1 MTLTELSIKRPSF
14 IIVLFTILIGGGL
27 ISYNL
32 LSYELLPDFSPPILT
47 VTTTYPGASPA
58 TVESQVSKPL
68 EDALSGLENISEVT
82 AFSLDN
88 ASVMMLEFKASADM
102 EEVLQDAQR
111 KVNNVL
117 NKLPEGSQTPVIAKI
132 EPNAAPVLQVSAVAK
147 NMEDRDFMELM
158 DEQLLPQI
166 KQTKGVAAV
175 QVIGGEKREFRVNV
189 DKEKMK
195 LYGLSLAGINQVIAS
210 SNVEFPT
217 GKLKSESEQMTVRLA
232 GKFKTVEDL
241 QNLIVSS
248 TGTSTIRLGD
258 VAEVVDGSQD
268 QITVSRFNGQNGIGL
283 RIQKQSD
290 ANAVDMA
297 KATKDRFKEIEEKY
311 KKEGL
316 KFTVATDTSVPTL
329 ESVNAVIHD
338 LELAVLLVAAV
349 MFLFLHSM
357 RNAIIVLVSIP
368 ASLISTFIVMY
379 LLGYTLNL
387 MTLLAMSLVIG
398 ILVDDS
404 IVVLENIYRHLQ
416 MGKKRRKA
424 ALDGRN
430 EIGFTALAITLVD
443 VVVFSPVIFI
453 EGTISD
459 ILKQFSVVVVV
470 STLMSLLVC
479 FTLTPWLAS
488 RLAKEVKLKK
498 SNPFQAFL
506 MWFERR
512 VTIFTDQYVKLV
524 GWSLRHKII
533 MGLGVVVIFF
543 ASMATMGLGIVG
555 QEFVAQGD
563 QGKFMIKLKYDKS
576 TTFEENNATT
586 LEIEQMIMA
595 QKDVVDIVFSNVGGP
610 SSGMGAASF
619 GAENKSEITV
629 KMKHD
634 MQKTYP
640 TIKYMN
646 EIRKKI
652 EDKYSG
658 VEVKALNIGM
668 VESEEA
674 PIEIFLSSDD
684 QELLMKEAR
693 RLKTA
698 ILAIK
703 GAKDP
708 TISTDDVTPEVR
720 IELDREKM
728 GQLGLPIAIVGMQLQ
743 NALTGNDDAQFDDKG
758 QEYDIRVMMDKFDR
772 KNADDINS
780 MTFTTN
786 DGKQVRLNEFAAVT
800 VENGNGSLERKNRIS
815 NTTIR
820 SYVLGTASGTVSAEI
835 EKYLEKKPLDEN
847 IRMLWGGEVKRQKE
861 SMGALGTAMGIGLIL
876 VYLIM
881 VALYDNFVYPF
892 VVLFSILVSLI
903 GAILALNLT
912 SSSMGIFTMLGML
925 MLLGLVAKNAILI
938 VDFTNHLKEE
948 GRSTY
953 TALLESV
960 RERMRPILMTTIAM
974 VVGMIP
980 IATATGS
987 GAEWKN
993 GLAWILIG
1001 GLTSSM
1007 FLTIIVVPIMYY
1019 SIDRI
1024 KDKLG
1029 IRKKAKKRKKFKKED
1044 ELVVIPNEL

>member
-1 MTLTELSIKRPSF
+1 MTLTELSIKRPSM
-14 IIVLFTILIGGGL
+14 IIVIFTILIGGGL
-27 ISYNL
+27 LSYNQ
-32 LSYELLPDFSPPILT
+32 LSYELLPDFAPPILT

-58 TVESQVSKPL
+58 TVESQVSKPM

-88 ASVMMLEFKASADM
+88 ASVMLLEFKASADIDKSL
-102 EEVLQDAQR
+102 EDAQR
-111 KVNNVL
+111 KVNNML
-117 NKLPEGSQTPVIAKI
+117 NSLPEGAQTPVIAKI
-132 EPNAAPVLQVSAVAK
+132 EPNASPVLQVSAIAK
-147 NMEDRDFMELM
+147 NMPERDFMELM
-158 DEQLLPQI
+158 DDQILPQI
-166 KQTKGVAAV
+166 KQTKGVAEV
-175 QVIGGEKREFRVNV
+175 IVIGGERREFRVNV
-189 DKEKMK
+189 DKDKMK
-195 LYGLSLAGINQVIAS
+195 LYGLSLAQINQAVAS

-217 GKLKSESEQMTVRLA
+217 GKLKDNSEQMTVRLA
-232 GKFKTVEDL
+232 GKFKSVDDL
-241 QNLIVSS
+241 RNLIISS
-248 TGTSTIRLGD
+248 TGTSTVKLSD
-258 VAEVVDGSQD
+258 VADVEDGSQD
-268 QITVSRFNGQNGIGL
+268 QVTVSRFNGVNGIGL
-283 RIQKQSD
+283 RIKKQSD

-297 KATKDRFKEIEEKY
+297 KATKEKFKDIEQKY
-311 KKEGL
+311 KKEGVH
-316 KFTVATDTSVPTL
+316 FTVATDTSIPTID
-329 ESVNAVIHD
+329 SVDAVLHD

-349 MFLFLHSM
+349 MMLFLHSL
-357 RNAIIVLVSIP
+357 RNAFIVLIAIP
-368 ASLISTFIVMY
+368 ASLISTFIAMY
-379 LLGYTLNL
+379 MLGYTLNL

-416 MGKKRRKA
+416 MGKNRRQA

-443 VVVFSPVIFI
+443 VVVFSPVVFI
-453 EGTISD
+453 EGTISN
-459 ILKQFSVVVVV
+459 ILTQFSVVVVV
-470 STLMSLLVC
+470 STLMSLFVC

-488 RLAKEVKLKK
+488 RFAKEVKLNPK
-498 SNPFQAFL
+498 NPFQAFL
-506 MWFERR
+506 IWFERR
-512 VTIFTDQYVKLV
+512 VNIFTDQYVKLIA
-524 GWSLRHKII
+524 WSLRHKII
-533 MGLGVVVIFF
+533 AGLAVLVIFF

-586 LEIEQMIMA
+586 LEIEQMILA
-595 QKDVVDIVFSNVGGP
+595 QKDVVDIVFANVGGP

-619 GAENKSEITV
+619 GAENRSELTV
-629 KMKHD
+629 KMKPD
-634 MQKTYP
+634 MQKKYP

-646 EIRKKI
+646 EIRNKI
-652 EDKYSG
+652 EAKYSG

-684 QELLMKEAR
+684 TELLMKEAR

-698 ILAIK
+698 ILQIK

-708 TISTDDVTPEVR
+708 TISTDDITPEVR
-720 IELDREKM
+720 VELDREKM
-728 GQLGLPIAIVGMQLQ
+728 GQLGLPIAVVGMQLQ
-743 NALTGNDDAQFDDKG
+743 NGLTGNDDSQFDDKG
-758 QEYDIRVMMDKFDR
+758 QEYDIRIMMDKFDR
-772 KNADDINS
+772 KNVDDIKNV
-780 MTFTTN
+780 TFTAN
-786 DGKQVRLNEFAAVT
+786 DGKQVRLSEFAEVT

-835 EKYLEKKPLDEN
+835 DKYLEENPLDPN

-861 SMGALGTAMGIGLIL
+861 SFGALGTAMGIGLIL

-892 VVLFSILVSLI
+892 VVLFSIFVSLV

-938 VDFTNHLKEE
+938 VDFTNHLKEK
-948 GRSTY
+948 GYSTY
-953 TALLESV
+953 SALLEAV

-993 GLAWILIG
+993 GLAWVLIG

-1007 FLTIIVVPIMYY
+1007 FLTIVVVPIMYY
-1019 SIDRI
+1019 SVDRV
-1024 KDKLG
+1024 KDKIG
-1029 IRKKAKKRKKFKKED
+1029 FRKARKNGENLETD
-1044 ELVVIPNEL
+1044 TLIS

>member
-1 MTLTELSIKRPSF
+1 MTITELSIKRPSF
-14 IIVLFTILIGGGL
+14 IIVIFTILIGGGL
-27 ISYNL
+27 ISYNQ

-58 TVESQVSKPL
+58 TVENQVSKQL

-82 AFSLDN
+82 SFSLDN
-88 ASVMMLEFKASADM
+88 ASVVLLEFKPSADM
-102 EEVLQDAQR
+102 DEALQDAQR
-111 KVNNVL
+111 KINNVQ
-117 NKLPEGSQTPVIAKI
+117 NKLPEGAKKPILAKI
-132 EPNAAPVLQVSAVAK
+132 EPNAAPVLQVSAIAP
-147 NMEDRDFMELM
+147 NMTDRDFMQLM
-158 DEQLLPQI
+158 DNQILPSI
-166 KQTKGVAAV
+166 KQTKGVAEV
-175 QVIGGEKREFRVNV
+175 QVIGGERREFKVDIDAEKLKAYGLTLGNINQSIAAANV
-189 DKEKMK
+189 D
-195 LYGLSLAGINQVIAS
+195 
-210 SNVEFPT
+210 FPT
-217 GKLKSESEQMTVRLA
+217 GKVKNESEQMTVRLS
-232 GKFKTVEDL
+232 GKFKSIKEL
-241 QNLIVSS
+241 GEHIIISNNNSIV
-248 TGTSTIRLGD
+248 RLKD
-258 VAEVVDGSQD
+258 VATIADSKED
-268 QITVSRFNGQNGIGL
+268 QIAISRYNGENGVGL
-283 RIQKQSD
+283 RIMKQSD
-290 ANAVDMA
+290 ANAVDMSN
-297 KATKDRFKEIEEKY
+297 ATKERFKQIEEKY
-311 KKEGL
+311 KKEGV
-316 KFTVATDTSVPTL
+316 KFTVATDTSIPTIS
-329 ESVNAVIHD
+329 SVNAVIHD

-349 MFLFLHSM
+349 MLLFLHSL
-357 RNAIIVLVSIP
+357 RNAFIVLISIP
-368 ASLISTFIVMY
+368 ASLISTFIAMY

-416 MGKKRRKA
+416 MGKNKRQA

-443 VVVFSPVIFI
+443 VVVFSPVVFI
-453 EGTISD
+453 EGVISD
-459 ILKQFSVVVVV
+459 ILRQFSIVVVI
-470 STLMSLLVC
+470 STLMSLFVC

-488 RLAKEVKLKK
+488 RFAKDIKLNPR
-498 SNPFQAFL
+498 NPFHAVL
-506 MWFERR
+506 LWFERR
-512 VTIFTDQYVKLV
+512 VTIFTDSYVSLV
-524 GWSLRHKII
+524 AWSLRHKII
-533 MGLGVVVIFF
+533 MGVGILLLFV
-543 ASMATMGLGIVG
+543 ASMASMGLGIVG

-586 LEIEQMIMA
+586 LEIEQLILA
-595 QKDVVDIVFSNVGGP
+595 QKEVVNVVFSNVGGP
-610 SSGMGAASF
+610 SSGMGAAAF

-629 KMKHD
+629 QMKEG
-634 MQKTYP
+634 MQNTFP
-640 TIKYMN
+640 TAIYMN

-652 EDKYSG
+652 EKKYPG
-658 VEVKALNIGM
+658 IEVKALNMGM

-684 QELLMKEAR
+684 SELLIKEAR
-693 RLKTA
+693 RLKNA
-698 ILAIK
+698 IQAMK

-720 IELDREKM
+720 VELDREKM
-728 GQLGLPIAIVGMQLQ
+728 GTLGLPIATVGMQLQ

-758 QEYDIRVMMDKFDR
+758 EEYDIRIMLDKFDR
-772 KNADDINS
+772 KSADDIEEMLFN
-780 MTFTTN
+780 TN
-786 DGKQVRLNEFAAVT
+786 DGKQIRLADFAKIT
-800 VENGNGSLERKNRIS
+800 VDNGNGSLERKNRIS

-820 SYVLGTASGTVSAEI
+820 SYVLGTASGTVATEI
-835 EKYLEKKPLDEN
+835 EKYLEKNPLDKN

-912 SSSMGIFTMLGML
+912 ASSMGIFTMLGML

-938 VDFTNHLKEE
+938 VDFTNHLKTE
-948 GRSTY
+948 GKSTY
-953 TALLESV
+953 NALLEAV

-974 VVGMIP
+974 VIGMIP
-980 IATATGS
+980 IALAKGS

-1007 FLTIIVVPIMYY
+1007 FLTIIVVPMMYY
-1019 SIDRI
+1019 IVDRI
-1024 KDKLG
+1024 KDKLTF
-1029 IRKKAKKRKKFKKED
+1029 RKNKGSGE
-1044 ELVVIPNEL
+1044 ELLSETTGA

>member
-14 IIVLFTILIGGGL
+14 IIVIFTILIGGGL
-27 ISYNL
+27 ISYNQ

-58 TVESQVSKPL
+58 TVESQVSKPM

-88 ASVMMLEFKASADM
+88 ASVLILEFKASADIDKSL
-102 EEVLQDAQR
+102 EDAQR
-111 KVNNVL
+111 KINNIL
-117 NKLPEGSQTPVIAKI
+117 NKLPNGSQTPVIAKI
-132 EPNAAPVLQVSAVAK
+132 EPNASPVLQVSAIAK
-147 NMEDRDFMELM
+147 NIPERDFMELM
-158 DEQLLPQI
+158 DDQILPQI

-175 QVIGGEKREFRVNV
+175 LVIGGEKREFRVNV
-189 DKEKMK
+189 DKDKMK
-195 LYGLSLAGINQVIAS
+195 LYGLTLSGINQAIAS

-217 GKLKSESEQMTVRLA
+217 GKLKNEMEQMTVRLA
-232 GKFKTVEDL
+232 GKFKTEEDL
-241 QNLIVSS
+241 RNLIVSAN
-248 TGTSTIRLGD
+248 GTSTVRLRD
-258 VAEVVDGSQD
+258 VADVQDGSED
-268 QITVSRFNGQNGIGL
+268 QITVSRLNGVNGIGL
-283 RIQKQSD
+283 RITKQSD

-297 KATKDRFKEIEEKY
+297 NATKDKFKEIEKKY
-311 KKEGL
+311 SKEGVT
-316 KFTVATDTSVPTL
+316 FTVATDTSIPTI
-329 ESVNAVIHD
+329 ESVDAVLHD

-349 MFLFLHSM
+349 MMLFLHSL
-357 RNAIIVLVSIP
+357 RNAFIVLIAIP
-368 ASLISTFIVMY
+368 ASLISTFVAMY

-416 MGKKRRKA
+416 MGKNRRQA

-459 ILKQFSVVVVV
+459 ILEQFSTVVVV

-488 RLAKEVKLKK
+488 RFAKEVQLNPKK
-498 SNPFQAFL
+498 PFQAFL

-512 VTIFTDQYVKLV
+512 ITIFTDQYVKLV
-524 GWSLRHKII
+524 AWSLRHKII
-533 MGLGVVVIFF
+533 AGIAVLVIFF
-543 ASMATMGLGIVG
+543 GSMATMGLGIVG

-586 LEIEQMIMA
+586 LEIEQMIVG
-595 QKDVVDIVFSNVGGP
+595 QKDVVDIVFANVGGP

-619 GAENKSEITV
+619 GAENRSELTV
-629 KMKHD
+629 KMLPEKQKEIPT
-634 MQKTYP
+634 MQ
-640 TIKYMN
+640 YMTA
-646 EIRKKI
+646 IRQKI
-652 EDKYSG
+652 EDKYPG
-658 VEVKALNIGM
+658 IEVKAINIGM

-674 PIEIFLSSDD
+674 PIEIFLSSEDN
-684 QELLMKEAR
+684 ELLMKEAR

-698 ILAIK
+698 ILGIK

-708 TISTDDVTPEVR
+708 TISTDDLTPEVR

-743 NALTGNDDAQFDDKG
+743 NALTGNDDTQFDDKG
-758 QEYDIRVMMDKFDR
+758 QEYDIRVMVDKFDR
-772 KNADDINS
+772 KNVDDIKS
-780 MTFTTN
+780 MTFLTN
-786 DGKQVRLNEFAAVT
+786 DGKQVRLSEFAAIS
-800 VENGNGSLERKNRIS
+800 VENGNGSLERKNRIP

-820 SYVLGTASGTVSAEI
+820 SYVMGAASGTVSAEI
-835 EKYLEKKPLDEN
+835 EKYLKENPLDEN
-847 IRMLWGGEVKRQKE
+847 VRMLWGGEVKRQKE
-861 SMGALGTAMGIGLIL
+861 SFGALGTAMGIGLIL

-892 VVLFSILVSLI
+892 VVLFSIFMALV

-938 VDFTNHLKEE
+938 VDFTNHLKSE
-948 GRSTY
+948 GKSTY
-953 TALLESV
+953 NALLEAV
-960 RERMRPILMTTIAM
+960 KERMRPILMTTIAM

-980 IATATGS
+980 IATASGS

-993 GLAWILIG
+993 GLAWVLIG

-1007 FLTIIVVPIMYY
+1007 FLTIIVVPMMYY
-1019 SIDRI
+1019 TVDRI
-1024 KDKLG
+1024 LSKLSK
-1029 IRKKAKKRKKFKKED
+1029 KKAKELHFEED
-1044 ELVVIPNEL
+1044 PI

>member
-14 IIVLFTILIGGGL
+14 IIVIFTILIGGGL
-27 ISYNL
+27 ISYNQ

-47 VTTTYPGASPA
+47 VTTLYPGASPA
-58 TVESQVSKPL
+58 TVETQVAKPL

-82 AFSLDN
+82 TFSMDN
-88 ASVMMLEFKASADM
+88 ASIVMLEFKASADIDVAL
-102 EEVLQDAQR
+102 EDAQR
-111 KVNNVL
+111 KVNTIL
-117 NKLPEGSQTPVIAKI
+117 NDLPEGAKSPTIAKI
-132 EPNAAPVLQVSAVAK
+132 EPNAAPVLQVSAIAK
-147 NMEDRDFMELM
+147 NMDDRDFMELM
-158 DEQLLPQI
+158 DKQLLPQI
-166 KQTKGVAAV
+166 KQTKGVAEV
-175 QVIGGEKREFRVNV
+175 QVIGGEKRAFRVDV
-189 DKEKMK
+189 DKDRLKM
-195 LYGLSLAGINQVIAS
+195 YGLSLGQVNQIVAAA
-210 SNVEFPT
+210 NVEFPT
-217 GKLKSESEQMTVRLA
+217 GKLKNETEQMTVRLA
-232 GKFKTVEDL
+232 GKFQTVDDL
-241 QNLIVSS
+241 KNLIIY
-248 TGTSTIRLGD
+248 TDGTSSVRLGD
-258 VAEVVDGSQD
+258 VADVTDGSED
-268 QITVSRFNGQNGIGL
+268 VVTVSRFNGLNGIGL
-283 RIQKQSD
+283 RIKKQSD

-297 KATKDRFKEIEEKY
+297 NLTKQKFKEIEAKY
-311 KKEGL
+311 KEEGI
-316 KFTVATDTSVPTL
+316 KFTVATDTSLPTI
-329 ESVNAVIHD
+329 ESVDAVLHD

-349 MFLFLHSM
+349 MMLFLHSF
-357 RNAIIVLVSIP
+357 RNALIVLIAIP
-368 ASLISTFIVMY
+368 ASLISTFIAMY
-379 LLGYTLNL
+379 MLGYTLNL

-416 MGKKRRKA
+416 MGKGRRKA

-443 VVVFSPVIFI
+443 VVVFSPVVFI

-459 ILKQFSVVVVV
+459 ILRQFSVVVVV

-488 RLAKEVKLKK
+488 RLAKEVKLNPK
-498 SNPFQAFL
+498 NPFQRFL
-506 MWFERR
+506 IWFENM
-512 VTIFTDQYVKLV
+512 IKSFTEGYVKLV
-524 GWSLRHKII
+524 AWSLRHKII
-533 MGLGVVVIFF
+533 MGLGVIAIFF

-586 LEIEQMIMA
+586 LEIEQMIIA
-595 QKDVVDIVFSNVGGP
+595 QKDVIDIVFANVGGP

-619 GAENKSEITV
+619 GQENRSEITV
-629 KMKHD
+629 KMKKD
-634 MQKTYP
+634 MQKKYP
-640 TIKYMN
+640 TLNYMS

-652 EDKYSG
+652 QDKYPG
-658 VEVKALNIGM
+658 VEVKALNMGM
-668 VESEEA
+668 VDSEEA

-684 QELLMKEAR
+684 SELLMKEAK
-693 RLKTA
+693 RLKQH
-698 ILAIK
+698 ILTIP

-708 TISTDDVTPEVR
+708 SISTDEFSPEVR
-720 IELDREKM
+720 IDLDREKM
-728 GQLGLPIAIVGMQLQ
+728 GQLGLPIASVGMQLQ
-743 NALTGNDDAQFDDKG
+743 NGLTGNDDARFDVKG
-758 QEYDIRVMMDKFDR
+758 EEYDIRIMLDKYDR
-772 KNADDINS
+772 SNVDNINE
-780 MTFTTN
+780 MTFVTN
-786 DGKQVRLNEFAAVT
+786 DGKQVRLSEFADVSI
-800 VENGNGSLERKNRIS
+800 ENGYGQLERKNRIA
-815 NTTIR
+815 NTTLR
-820 SYVLGTASGTVSAEI
+820 SYVLGTASGTVADSITA
-835 EKYLEKKPLDEN
+835 YLKKAPLDKN
-847 IRMLWGGEVKRQKE
+847 VRMLWGGEVKRQKE
-861 SMGALGTAMGIGLIL
+861 SMGALGMAMGIGLIL

-912 SSSMGIFTMLGML
+912 QSNMGIFTMLGML

-938 VDFTNHLKEE
+938 VDFTNHLKSE

-953 TALLESV
+953 SALLEAV

-974 VVGMIP
+974 VIGMIP

-1019 SIDRI
+1019 VVDRLQV
-1024 KDKLG
+1024 KLT
-1029 IRKKAKKRKKFKKED
+1029 RKKINLEGDD
-1044 ELVVIPNEL
+1044 EATVHGVI

>member
-14 IIVLFTILIGGGL
+14 IIVIFTILIGGGL
-27 ISYNL
+27 LSYNQ

-47 VTTTYPGASPA
+47 ITTLYPGASPA
-58 TVESQVSKPL
+58 TVETQVAKPL

-82 AFSLDN
+82 TFSMDN
-88 ASVMMLEFKASADM
+88 ASIVMLEFKASADIDKAL
-102 EEVLQDAQR
+102 EDAQR
-111 KVNNVL
+111 KVNNIL
-117 NKLPEGSQTPVIAKI
+117 NDLPDGAKTPTLAKI
-132 EPNAAPVLQVSAVAK
+132 DPNAAPVLQVSAIATK
-147 NMEDRDFMELM
+147 MDDRDFMELM
-158 DEQLLPQI
+158 DKQLLPQI
-166 KQTKGVAAV
+166 KQTKGVAEV
-175 QVIGGEKREFRVNV
+175 QVIGGEKRAFRVDV
-189 DKEKMK
+189 DKDKLKM
-195 LYGLSLAGINQVIAS
+195 YGLSLAQVNQIVAS

-217 GKLKSESEQMTVRLA
+217 GKLKNESEQMTVRLA
-232 GKFKTVEDL
+232 GKFQTVDDL
-241 QNLIVSS
+241 KNLIIY
-248 TGTSTIRLGD
+248 TDGTSSVRLGD
-258 VAEVVDGSQD
+258 VADVSDGSED
-268 QITVSRFNGQNGIGL
+268 VVTVSRYNGLNGIGL
-283 RIQKQSD
+283 RIKKQSD

-297 KATKDRFKEIEEKY
+297 NLTKQKFKEIEEKY
-311 KKEGL
+311 KEEGV
-316 KFTVATDTSVPTL
+316 KFTVATDTSIPTI
-329 ESVNAVIHD
+329 ESVDAVLHD

-349 MFLFLHSM
+349 MMLFLHSL
-357 RNAIIVLVSIP
+357 RNAMIVLIAIP
-368 ASLISTFIVMY
+368 ASLISTFIAMY

-416 MGKKRRKA
+416 MGKGRRKA

-443 VVVFSPVIFI
+443 VVVFSPVVFI

-459 ILKQFSVVVVV
+459 ILRQFSIVVVV

-488 RLAKEVKLKK
+488 RLAKEVKLNPK
-498 SNPFQAFL
+498 NPFQRFL
-506 MWFERR
+506 MWFEN
-512 VTIFTDQYVKLV
+512 TIKSFTEGYVKLV
-524 GWSLRHKII
+524 AWSLKHKII
-533 MGLGVVVIFF
+533 MGLGIIVIFF

-576 TTFEENNATT
+576 TTFEENNSTT
-586 LEIEQMIMA
+586 LAIEQMILA
-595 QKDVVDIVFSNVGGP
+595 QKEVVDIVFANVGGP
-610 SSGMGAASF
+610 SSGMGAAAF
-619 GAENKSEITV
+619 GQENRSEITV
-629 KMKHD
+629 KMKKD
-634 MQKTYP
+634 MQKKYP
-640 TIKYMN
+640 TLDYMN

-652 EDKYSG
+652 QDKYPG
-658 VEVKALNIGM
+658 IEVKAINMGM

-684 QELLMKEAR
+684 SDLLMKEAR
-693 RLKTA
+693 RLKTK
-698 ILAIK
+698 ILGIP

-708 TISTDDVTPEVR
+708 TISTDEFSPEVR

-728 GQLGLPIAIVGMQLQ
+728 GQLGLPIASVGMQLQ
-743 NALTGNDDAQFDDKG
+743 NGLTGNDDSRFDIRG
-758 QEYDIRVMMDKFDR
+758 EEYDIRIMLDKYDR
-772 KNADDINS
+772 SNVDNIRE
-780 MTFTTN
+780 MTFVTN
-786 DGKQVRLNEFAAVT
+786 DGKQVRLSEFADVS
-800 VENGNGSLERKNRIS
+800 VENGYGQLERKNRIS
-815 NTTIR
+815 NTTLR
-820 SYVLGTASGTVSAEI
+820 SYVLGTASGTVADSITA
-835 EKYLEKKPLDEN
+835 YLKKAPLDKN
-847 IRMLWGGEVKRQKE
+847 VRMLWGGEVKRQKE
-861 SMGALGTAMGIGLIL
+861 SMGALGMAMGIGLIL

-912 SSSMGIFTMLGML
+912 QSNMGIFTMLGML

-938 VDFTNHLKEE
+938 VDFTNHLKAE

-953 TALLESV
+953 SALLEAV

-974 VVGMIP
+974 VIGMIP
-980 IATATGS
+980 IATASGS

-1019 SIDRI
+1019 VVDRLQV
-1024 KDKLG
+1024 KLT
-1029 IRKKAKKRKKFKKED
+1029 RKKINLEGDD
-1044 ELVVIPNEL
+1044 EATVHGVI

>member
-14 IIVLFTILIGGGL
+14 IIVIFTILIGGGL
-27 ISYNL
+27 ISYNE

-47 VTTTYPGASPA
+47 VTTIYPGASPL
-58 TVESQVSKPL
+58 TVENQVSKPM

-88 ASVMMLEFKASADM
+88 ASVMLLEFKASADIDLSL
-102 EEVLQDAQR
+102 ENAQR
-111 KVNNVL
+111 KINNIL
-117 NKLPEGSQTPVIAKI
+117 NKLPDGAQTPVVSKI
-132 EPNAAPVLQVSAVAK
+132 EPNASPVLQVSAVAK
-147 NMEDRDFMELM
+147 NMDERDFMELM
-158 DEQLLPQI
+158 DDQILPQI
-166 KQTKGVAAV
+166 KQTKGVAEV

-189 DKEKMK
+189 DKDKMK
-195 LYGLSLAGINQVIAS
+195 MYGLSLAGINQTVAS

-217 GKLKSESEQMTVRLA
+217 GKLKDVSEQMTVRFS
-232 GKFKTVEDL
+232 GKFKSVEDL
-241 QNLIVSS
+241 RNLIISANGSS
-248 TGTSTIRLGD
+248 VVRLGEI
-258 VAEVVDGSQD
+258 AEVEDGVED
-268 QITVSRFNGQNGIGL
+268 QVTVSRFNGVNGVGM
-283 RIQKQSD
+283 RIKKQSD
-290 ANAVDMA
+290 ANAVDMS
-297 KATKDRFKEIEEKY
+297 KATKEKFKLIEEKY
-311 KKEGL
+311 KKEGV
-316 KFTVATDTSVPTL
+316 KFTVATDTSKPTV

-338 LELAVLLVAAV
+338 LELAILLVAAV
-349 MFLFLHSM
+349 MLIFLHSL
-357 RNAIIVLVSIP
+357 RNAFIVLISIP

-416 MGKKRRKA
+416 MGKDKRKA

-443 VVVFSPVIFI
+443 VVVFSPVVFI

-459 ILKQFSVVVVV
+459 ILHQFSIVVVV
-470 STLMSLLVC
+470 STLMSLFVC

-488 RLAKEVKLKK
+488 RFAKVVVLNPKK
-498 SNPFQAFL
+498 PIQAIL
-506 MWFERR
+506 IWFEKRI
-512 VTIFTDQYVKLV
+512 TIFTEQYVKLV
-524 GWSLRHKII
+524 GWSLRHKLI
-533 MGLGVVVIFF
+533 MGIGVITIFF

-576 TTFEENNATT
+576 TTFEENNVTT
-586 LEIEQMIMA
+586 LKIEQMIIA
-595 QKDVVDIVFSNVGGP
+595 QKDIVDIVFANVGGP

-619 GAENKSEITV
+619 GAENKAELTV
-629 KMKHD
+629 KMKEGK
-634 MQKTYP
+634 QKDFP

-646 EIRKKI
+646 AIRKQI
-652 EDKYSG
+652 EDNYPG

-684 QELLMKEAR
+684 PELLIKEAR
-693 RLKTA
+693 RLKTT
-698 ILAIK
+698 ILGIK

-720 IELDREKM
+720 IDLDREKM
-728 GQLGLPIAIVGMQLQ
+728 GQLGLPIAVVGLQLQ
-743 NALTGNDDAQFDDKG
+743 NGLTGNNDAQFDDKG
-758 QEYDIRVMMDKFDR
+758 QEYNIRIMMDKFDR
-772 KNADDINS
+772 KNIDDIRN
-780 MTFTTN
+780 MTFSASDN
-786 DGKQVRLNEFAAVT
+786 KQIRLSEFADVT
-800 VENGNGSLERKNRIS
+800 IENGNGSLERKNRIS
-815 NTTIR
+815 STTIR
-820 SYVLGTASGTVSAEI
+820 SYVLGTASGTVSASI
-835 EKYLEKKPLDEN
+835 EKYLKEKPLDKN
-847 IRMLWGGEVKRQKE
+847 VRMLWGGEVKRQKE
-861 SMGALGTAMGIGLIL
+861 SFGALGTAMGIGLIL

-892 VVLFSILVSLI
+892 VVLFSILVALV

-938 VDFTNHLKEE
+938 VDFTNHLKKE
-948 GRSTY
+948 GKSTY
-953 TALLESV
+953 NALLESV

-993 GLAWILIG
+993 GLAWVLIG

-1007 FLTIIVVPIMYY
+1007 FLTIIVVPMMYY
-1019 SIDRI
+1019 TVDRI
-1024 KDKLG
+1024 QAKLS
-1029 IRKKAKKRKKFKKED
+1029 RKKAK
-1044 ELVVIPNEL
+1044 ELHFEEGVV

>member
-14 IIVLFTILIGGGL
+14 IIVIFTILIGGGL
-27 ISYNL
+27 LCYNQ

-58 TVESQVSKPL
+58 TVESQISKPL

-88 ASVMMLEFKASADM
+88 ASVVLLEFKASANIDASL
-102 EEVLQDAQR
+102 EDAQR
-111 KVNNVL
+111 KVNNML
-117 NKLPEGSQTPVIAKI
+117 NKLPDGATNPVLAKI
-132 EPNAAPVLQVSAVAK
+132 EPNASPVLQVSSIAK
-147 NMEDRDFMELM
+147 NMGDRDFMELM
-158 DEQLLPQI
+158 DDQIIPQI
-166 KQTKGVAAV
+166 KQTKGVAEV

-189 DKEKMK
+189 DKDK
-195 LYGLSLAGINQVIAS
+195 LKSFGLTFSAIDQAISAA
-210 SNVEFPT
+210 NVDFPT
-217 GKLKSESEQMTVRLA
+217 GKLKDKSKQITVRLS

-241 QNLIVSS
+241 KNLILYSS
-248 TGTSTIRLGD
+248 GGSSVKLGE

-268 QITVSRFNGQNGIGL
+268 QLAVSRFNGQNGIGL
-283 RIQKQSD
+283 RIKKQSD

-297 KATKDRFKEIEEKY
+297 NATKKKFKEIEKKY
-311 KKEGL
+311 ADKGIV
-316 KFTVATDTSVPTL
+316 FTVATDTSIPTI
-329 ESVNAVIHD
+329 ESVDAVIHD

-349 MFLFLHSM
+349 MLLFLHSL
-357 RNAIIVLVSIP
+357 RNAFIVLISIP
-368 ASLISTFIVMY
+368 ASLISTFVAMY

-416 MGKKRRKA
+416 MGKDRKKA
-424 ALDGRN
+424 ALEGRN

-443 VVVFSPVIFI
+443 VVVFSPVVFI

-459 ILKQFSVVVVV
+459 ILHQFSIVVVV
-470 STLMSLLVC
+470 STLMSLFVC

-488 RLAKEVKLKK
+488 RFAKDIQLNPK
-498 SNPFQAFL
+498 NPFQAIL
-506 MWFERR
+506 LWFERR
-512 VTIFTDQYVKLV
+512 VTIFTDNYVKLV
-524 GWSLRHKII
+524 GWSLRHKIT
-533 MGLGVVVIFF
+533 MGLIIVVLFI

-586 LEIEQMIMA
+586 LQIEQMILA
-595 QKDVVDIVFSNVGGP
+595 QKDVVDIVFANVGGP

-619 GAENKSEITV
+619 GAENRSELTV
-629 KMKHD
+629 KLKKG
-634 MQKTYP
+634 MQKKYP
-640 TIKYMN
+640 TIEYMT

-652 EDKYSG
+652 EDKFSG
-658 VEVKALNIGM
+658 IEVKAINIGM

-684 QELLMKEAR
+684 QELLIREAR
-693 RLKTA
+693 RLKNK
-698 ILAIK
+698 ILTIK

-708 TISTDDVTPEVR
+708 TISTDDITPELR

-728 GQLGLPIAIVGMQLQ
+728 GQLGLPIALIGMQLQ
-743 NALTGNDDAQFDDKG
+743 SALTGNDKNQFDTEG
-758 QEYDIRVMMDKFDR
+758 QEYNIRIMMDKFDR

-786 DGKQVRLNEFAAVT
+786 DGKQVRLSEFADVS
-800 VENGNGSLERKNRIS
+800 VDNSVGSLERKNRIS
-815 NTTIR
+815 NTTLR
-820 SYVLGTASGTVSAEI
+820 CYVLGTASGNVSAEI
-835 EKYLEKKPLDEN
+835 EKYLKKEPLDKN
-847 IRMLWGGEVKRQKE
+847 VRLLWGGEIKRQKE

-903 GAILALNLT
+903 GAILALSLT
-912 SSSMGIFTMLGML
+912 SSNMGIFTMLGML

-938 VDFTNHLKEE
+938 VDFTNHLKEK
-948 GRSTY
+948 GMSTY
-953 TALLESV
+953 LALLESV

-974 VVGMIP
+974 VIGMIP

-1007 FLTIIVVPIMYY
+1007 FLTIIVVPMMYY
-1019 SIDRI
+1019 SVDRI
-1024 KDKLG
+1024 QAKLS
-1029 IRKKAKKRKKFKKED
+1029 RKKAK
-1044 ELVVIPNEL
+1044 ELHFEEQAS

>member
-14 IIVLFTILIGGGL
+14 IIVIFTILIGGGL
-27 ISYNL
+27 ISYNQ

-88 ASVMMLEFKASADM
+88 ASVMLLEFKASANIDK
-102 EEVLQDAQR
+102 VLEDAQR
-111 KVNNVL
+111 KVNNMQ
-117 NKLPEGSQTPVIAKI
+117 NALPEGAQTPVLAKI
-132 EPNAAPVLQVSAVAK
+132 EPNASPVLQVSAVAK
-147 NMEDRDFMELM
+147 NMSDRDFMELL
-158 DEQLLPQI
+158 DDQILPQI
-166 KQTKGVAAV
+166 KQTKGVAEV
-175 QVIGGEKREFRVNV
+175 QVIGGEKRELRVNV
-189 DKEKMK
+189 DKDKMK
-195 LYGLSLAGINQVIAS
+195 LYGLSLAAINQSIAAA
-210 SNVEFPT
+210 NVEFPT
-217 GKLKSESEQMTVRLA
+217 GKLKSTEEQMTVRLA
-232 GKFKTVEDL
+232 GKYKTVADL
-241 QNLIVSS
+241 ENLILTTNGNSP
-248 TGTSTIRLGD
+248 IRLSD
-258 VAEVVDGSQD
+258 VADVVDGSKD
-268 QITVSRFNGQNGIGL
+268 QITVSRFNGENGVGL
-283 RIQKQSD
+283 RIKKQSD
-290 ANAVDMA
+290 ANAVDMS
-297 KATKDRFKEIEEKY
+297 KATKKRFKEIEEKY
-311 KKEGL
+311 ATEGVH
-316 KFTVATDTSVPTL
+316 FTIATDTSIPTI
-329 ESVNAVIHD
+329 ESVDAVIHD
-338 LELAVLLVAAV
+338 LELAVLLVAVV
-349 MFLFLHSM
+349 MMLFLHSL
-357 RNAIIVLVSIP
+357 RNAFIVLISIP
-368 ASLISTFIVMY
+368 ASLISTFVAMY

-416 MGKKRRKA
+416 MGKKRRQA

-443 VVVFSPVIFI
+443 VVVFSPVVFI

-459 ILKQFSVVVVV
+459 ILHQFSIVVVV
-470 STLMSLLVC
+470 STLMSLFVC

-488 RLAKEVKLKK
+488 RFAKEVKLNPK
-498 SNPFQAFL
+498 NPFQAFL

-512 VTIFTDQYVKLV
+512 ISIFTDQYVKLV

-533 MGLGVVVIFF
+533 TGISIIAIFI
-543 ASMATMGLGIVG
+543 ASFATMGLGIVG

-586 LEIEQMIMA
+586 YEIEQMILA
-595 QKDVVDIVFSNVGGP
+595 QKDIVDIVFANVGGP

-619 GAENKSEITV
+619 GAENKSELTV
-629 KMKHD
+629 KMKPG
-634 MQKTYP
+634 MQKKFP

-646 EIRKKI
+646 AIRKKI

-658 VEVKALNIGM
+658 IEVKALNIGM

-684 QELLMKEAR
+684 HDLLIREAR
-693 RLKTA
+693 RLKAA
-698 ILAIK
+698 ILAMK

-708 TISTDDVTPEVR
+708 TISTDDITPEVR

-728 GQLGLPIAIVGMQLQ
+728 GQLGVPIAVVGMQLQ
-743 NALTGNDDAQFDDKG
+743 NALTGNDDAQYDEKG

-772 KNADDINS
+772 KNVDNINA
-780 MTFTTN
+780 MTFTAN
-786 DGKQVRLNEFAAVT
+786 DGKQVRLSEIATVS

-815 NTTIR
+815 STTIR
-820 SYVLGTASGTVSAEI
+820 SYVLGTASGTVSASI
-835 EKYLEKKPLDEN
+835 EKYLSEKPLDKN
-847 IRMLWGGEVKRQKE
+847 VRMTWGGEVKRQKE
-861 SMGALGTAMGIGLIL
+861 SFGALGTAMGIGLIL

-938 VDFTNHLKEE
+938 VDFTNHLKAE
-948 GRSTY
+948 GKSTY
-953 TALLESV
+953 TALLEAV

-974 VVGMIP
+974 VIGMIP

-993 GLAWILIG
+993 GLAWVLIG

-1007 FLTIIVVPIMYY
+1007 FLTIIVVPMMYY
-1019 SIDRI
+1019 IVDRI
-1024 KDKLG
+1024 KA
-1029 IRKKAKKRKKFKKED
+1029 RFSKKQVSVAVTED
-1044 ELVVIPNEL
+1044 

>member
-1 MTLTELSIKRPSF
+1 
-14 IIVLFTILIGGGL
+14 
-27 ISYNL
+27 
-32 LSYELLPDFSPPILT
+32 LLPDFSPPILT

-58 TVESQVSKPL
+58 TVESQVSKPM

-88 ASVMMLEFKASADM
+88 ASVLILEFKASADIDQSL
-102 EEVLQDAQR
+102 EDAQR
-111 KVNNVL
+111 KINNIL
-117 NKLPEGSQTPVIAKI
+117 NKLPDGSQTPVIAKI
-132 EPNAAPVLQVSAVAK
+132 EPNASPVLQVSAIAK
-147 NMEDRDFMELM
+147 NIPERDFMELM
-158 DEQLLPQI
+158 DEQILPQI

-175 QVIGGEKREFRVNV
+175 LVIGGEKREFRVNV
-189 DKEKMK
+189 DKDKMK
-195 LYGLSLAGINQVIAS
+195 LYGLSLSGINQAIAS

-217 GKLKSESEQMTVRLA
+217 GKLKNQMEQMTVRLA
-232 GKFKTVEDL
+232 GKFKTEEDL
-241 QNLIVSS
+241 RNLIVS
-248 TGTSTIRLGD
+248 TNGTSTVRLRD
-258 VAEVVDGSQD
+258 VADVQDGSED
-268 QITVSRFNGQNGIGL
+268 QITVSRLNGVNGIGL
-283 RIQKQSD
+283 RITKQSD

-297 KATKDRFKEIEEKY
+297 NATKERFKEIEKKY
-311 KKEGL
+311 SKEGVS
-316 KFTVATDTSVPTL
+316 FTVATDTSIPTI
-329 ESVNAVIHD
+329 ESVDAVLHD

-349 MFLFLHSM
+349 MMLFLHSL
-357 RNAIIVLVSIP
+357 RNAFIVLIAIP
-368 ASLISTFIVMY
+368 ASLISTFVAMY
-379 LLGYTLNL
+379 LLGFTLNL

-416 MGKKRRKA
+416 MGKNRRQA

-459 ILKQFSVVVVV
+459 ILEQFSTVVVV

-488 RLAKEVKLKK
+488 RFAKEVELNPKK
-498 SNPFQAFL
+498 PFQAFL
-506 MWFERR
+506 LWFERR
-512 VTIFTDQYVKLV
+512 ITIFTDQYVKLV
-524 GWSLRHKII
+524 AWSLRHKII
-533 MGLGVVVIFF
+533 AGIAVLVIFF
-543 ASMATMGLGIVG
+543 GSMATMGLGIVG

-586 LEIEQMIMA
+586 LEIEQMIVG
-595 QKDVVDIVFSNVGGP
+595 QKDVVATVFANVGGP

-619 GAENKSEITV
+619 GAENKSELTV
-629 KMKHD
+629 KMLPGK
-634 MQKTYP
+634 QKEIP
-640 TIKYMN
+640 TMHYMTA
-646 EIRKKI
+646 IRKKI
-652 EDKYSG
+652 EDKYPG
-658 VEVKALNIGM
+658 VEVKAINIGM
-668 VESEEA
+668 VESEES
-674 PIEIFLSSDD
+674 PIEIFLSSEDN
-684 QELLMKEAR
+684 ELLMKEAR

-698 ILAIK
+698 ILGIK

-708 TISTDDVTPEVR
+708 TISTDDLTPEVR

-743 NALTGNDDAQFDDKG
+743 NALTGNDDTQFDDKG
-758 QEYDIRVMMDKFDR
+758 QEYDIRVMVDKFDR
-772 KNADDINS
+772 KNVDDIKS
-780 MTFTTN
+780 MTFISN
-786 DGKQVRLNEFAAVT
+786 DGKQIRLNEFAAVS
-800 VENGNGSLERKNRIS
+800 VENGNGSLERKNRIP

-820 SYVLGTASGTVSAEI
+820 SYVMGTASGTVSAEI
-835 EKYLEKKPLDEN
+835 EKYLKEQPLDEN
-847 IRMLWGGEVKRQKE
+847 VRMLWGGEVKRQKE
-861 SMGALGTAMGIGLIL
+861 SFGALGTAMGIGLIL

-892 VVLFSILVSLI
+892 VVLFSIFMALV

-938 VDFTNHLKEE
+938 VDFTNHLKTQ
-948 GRSTY
+948 GKSTY
-953 TALLESV
+953 NALLEAV
-960 RERMRPILMTTIAM
+960 KERMRPILMTTIAM

-993 GLAWILIG
+993 GLAWVLIG

-1007 FLTIIVVPIMYY
+1007 FLTIIVVPMMYY
-1019 SIDRI
+1019 TVDRI
-1024 KDKLG
+1024 LAKLSK
-1029 IRKKAKKRKKFKKED
+1029 KKAKELHFEED
-1044 ELVVIPNEL
+1044 PI

>member
-14 IIVLFTILIGGGL
+14 IIVIFTILIGGGL
-27 ISYNL
+27 LTYNQ
-32 LSYELLPDFSPPILT
+32 LSYELLPDFSPPLFT
-47 VTTTYPGASPA
+47 VTTTYPGASPS

-82 AFSLDN
+82 SFSLDN
-88 ASVMMLEFKASADM
+88 ASLVLVEFKASADIDKAI
-102 EEVLQDAQR
+102 EDAQR
-111 KVNNVL
+111 KLNNVS
-117 NKLPEGSQTPVIAKI
+117 NSLPEGTGNPVIAKI
-132 EPNAAPVLQVSAVAK
+132 EPNASPVLQVSAVAA
-147 NMEDRDFMELM
+147 NMDDRDFMQLM
-158 DEQLLPQI
+158 DDQILPQI
-166 KQTKGVAAV
+166 KQTKGVAEI
-175 QVIGGEKREFRVNV
+175 QVIGGERREIRVNV
-189 DKEKMK
+189 DKDKMK
-195 LYGLSLAGINQVIAS
+195 SYGLSLSAINQAISS

-217 GKLKSESEQMTVRLA
+217 GKVKDASEQITVRLA
-232 GKFKTVEDL
+232 GKFQNVKDL
-241 QNLIVSS
+241 KNLIIYSS
-248 TGTSTIRLGD
+248 GTSVIRLSD
-258 VAEVVDGSQD
+258 VAEVIDASAD
-268 QITVSRFNGQNGIGL
+268 ASAVSRLNGQNGIGL
-283 RIQKQSD
+283 RIKKQSD

-297 KATKDRFKEIEEKY
+297 KATKEQFKNIEKKY
-311 KKEGL
+311 AKEGV
-316 KFTVATDTSVPTL
+316 KFIVATDTSIPTI
-329 ESVNAVIHD
+329 ESVDAVIHD

-349 MFLFLHSM
+349 MLLFLHSL
-357 RNAIIVLVSIP
+357 RNAFIVLISIP
-368 ASLISTFIVMY
+368 ASLISTFVAMY
-379 LLGYTLNL
+379 LFGYTLNL

-416 MGKKRRKA
+416 MGKERRVA

-443 VVVFSPVIFI
+443 VVVFSPVVFI

-459 ILKQFSVVVVV
+459 ILHQFSIVVVV
-470 STLMSLLVC
+470 STLMSLFVC

-488 RLAKEVKLKK
+488 RFAKEIKLDPKK
-498 SNPFQAFL
+498 PFQAFL
-506 MWFERR
+506 LWFERR

-533 MGLGVVVIFF
+533 AGLAIIGIFM
-543 ASMATMGLGIVG
+543 ASMSTMGLGIVG

-586 LEIEQMIMA
+586 LQIEQMILA
-595 QKDVVDIVFSNVGGP
+595 QKDVVDIVFANVGGP

-619 GAENKSEITV
+619 GSENKSELTV
-629 KMKHD
+629 KMKPG
-634 MQKTYP
+634 MQKKFP
-640 TIKYMN
+640 TIQYMN

-652 EDKYSG
+652 EDKFPG

-684 QELLMKEAR
+684 PELLMKEAR

-698 ILAIK
+698 ILSMK

-720 IELDREKM
+720 IELNREKM
-728 GQLGLPIAIVGMQLQ
+728 GQLGLPIAVIGMQLQ
-743 NALTGNDDAQFDDKG
+743 NALTGNDDAQYDEKG
-758 QEYDIRVMMDKFDR
+758 QEYSIRVMMDKFDR
-772 KNADDINS
+772 KNVDDVKS
-780 MTFTTN
+780 MTFSTN
-786 DGKQVRLNEFAAVT
+786 DGRQIRLSEFADVT

-820 SYVLGTASGTVSAEI
+820 SYVLGTAAGNVSADI
-835 EKYLEKKPLDEN
+835 EKYLKKEPLDPN
-847 IRMLWGGEVKRQKE
+847 VRMLWGGEVKRQKE

-892 VVLFSILVSLI
+892 VVLFSILVSLV
-903 GAILALNLT
+903 GAILALTLT
-912 SSSMGIFTMLGML
+912 SSNMGIFTMLGML

-938 VDFTNHLKEE
+938 VDFTNHLKSE
-948 GRSTY
+948 GMSTY
-953 TALLESV
+953 NALLEAV

-974 VVGMIP
+974 VIGMIP

-1007 FLTIIVVPIMYY
+1007 FLTIIVVPMMYY
-1019 SIDRI
+1019 IVDRI
-1024 KDKLG
+1024 QARFSK
-1029 IRKKAKKRKKFKKED
+1029 KKRE
-1044 ELVVIPNEL
+1044 ELHFEETPA